1 MLQLFSLFVLLFFQ
15 HSMGLGNT
23 KFLFPEIQNQ
33 PQQFI
38 LEKEGGIRESID
50 AYNVIYQMMEWQVD
64 PNVNFISGKITSYI
78 IPENDLSSI
87 EFNMS
92 ALLIADSVF
101 VNNTKII
108 VFDHSS
114 DILQIP
120 TELNAEQTDTILVYY
135 HGTPAG
141 TGFGS
146 FVQDT
151 HNESPIIWTLSEPYG
166 AQDWWPCKQSLTDK
180 IDSIDV
186 FISTPNAYTGI
197 SNGLLE
203 SAITSGD
210 FTTWHWKHRHPI
222 ATYLICLAVTDY
234 VQYNDTIPVGDVSIL
249 VENFVYPESLEDAQ
263 IGTAALAGP
272 MQLFSDLFGLYPF
285 ANEKYGHAECNFAG
299 GMEHQTITFVGL
311 WDYELLAHEL
321 AHHWFGDFV
330 TCASWQDVWLN
341 EGFAT
346 YLSGLCLEFL
356 KPDEF
361 QNFLYWR
368 KVWAVSALDGSV
380 FCEDTTIVSRV
391 FSGRLTYSKGALVLH
406 QLRWVVGD
414 AIFFT
419 ALNNYLY
426 DPEISNGFATTRQ
439 LITHFENVYGGD
451 LDWYF
456 DDWIYG
462 EGFPSYT
469 ISWKQDANNLVTIEI
484 DQTQS
489 DNSVDFFE
497 LPLEL
502 QLSNGDYDTSIVVQ
516 NTFSGQEFSLQLNT
530 TVNTLIFDPKIHIIS
545 DSNIIRGNLLECE
558 DFDILIYPVP
568 AGKEISVS
576 VCGDALY
583 NLQIYDINGRLVLNS
598 TIKQFDT
605 FDISQLTSGVYI
617 VSVFETTGQLKKSKE
632 IVVN

>member
-108 VFDHSS
+108 LFDHSS

-210 FTTWHWKHRHPI
+210 FTIWHWKHRHPI

-249 VENFVYPESLEDAQ
+249 VENFVYQESLEDAQ

-368 KVWAVSALDGSV
+368 KVWAVSAPDGSV